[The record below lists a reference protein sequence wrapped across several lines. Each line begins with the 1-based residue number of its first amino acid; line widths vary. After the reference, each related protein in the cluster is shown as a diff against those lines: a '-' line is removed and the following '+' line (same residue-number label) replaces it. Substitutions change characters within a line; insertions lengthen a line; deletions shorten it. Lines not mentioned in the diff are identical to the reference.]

1 MRMEWKVCLNKNV
14 NGFVYLMV
22 DMQIMS
28 KRQQSEELYDNTQWM
43 IKKIDDLEAG
53 RLELINEEI
62 RLQQQIKNLNQV

>member
-1 MRMEWKVCLNKNV
+1 
-14 NGFVYLMV
+14 
-22 DMQIMS
+22 MQIMS